1 MLNLKQSNNSP
12 KKQLWG
18 LLAYKPRWGL
28 TLQGWLVI
36 FGAILLIFLGLSRNI
51 HPFLAY
57 SGSVKGEVLI
67 IEGWIGDEALK
78 SAIAEFTQQNY
89 QLLITT
95 GTPLYRGQYLSE
107 YQNYAQ
113 LSAATLTKLGFDP
126 QKIAVVPTPQVQ
138 RDRTLT
144 SAIAVKQWL
153 TKQNLDITGIN
164 IYSSGVHSRRSWL
177 LYKKVFEPTIQ
188 VGVISHPP
196 TSYDANAW
204 WQSSEGVKTIIS
216 EAIAYIYVKLLNP

>member
-1 MLNLKQSNNSP
+1 MLNLKQSNNYSH
-12 KKQLWG
+12 KKLWG
-18 LLAYKPRWGL
+18 FLEYKPRWGL
-28 TLQGWLVI
+28 TIQGWIVI
-36 FGAILLIFLGLSRNI
+36 FGAILLIFLGLLRNL

-57 SGSVKGEVLI
+57 SMPVKGEVLI
-67 IEGWIGDEALK
+67 VEGWIGDEELK
-78 SAIAEFTQQNY
+78 SAITEFSQQNY

-95 GTPLYRGQYLSE
+95 GIPLYRGQYLSE
-107 YQNYAQ
+107 YQNFAQ
-113 LSAATLTKLGFDP
+113 LSAATLTKLGLDP

-164 IYSSGVHSRRSWL
+164 VYSSGVHSRRSWL

-188 VGVISHPP
+188 VGVIAHQP
-196 TSYDANAW
+196 TSYDANVW
-204 WQSSEGVKTIIS
+204 WQSSEGVKSIIS
-216 EAIAYIYVKLLNP
+216 EAIGYIYVKVWNP